1 MAAVI
6 ISLTLASVIA
16 IGWASGIGR
25 KHKEH
30 PDYKDDFLNDDL

>member
-1 MAAVI
+1 MGTLI
-6 ISLTLASVIA
+6 ISLTLVSVIV

-30 PDYKDDFLNDDL
+30 PDYENDDL